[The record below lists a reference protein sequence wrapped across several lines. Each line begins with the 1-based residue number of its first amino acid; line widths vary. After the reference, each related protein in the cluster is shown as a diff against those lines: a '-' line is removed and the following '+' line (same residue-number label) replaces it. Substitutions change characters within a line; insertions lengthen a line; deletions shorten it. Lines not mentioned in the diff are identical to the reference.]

1 MLEDTAWNLSQI
13 EDLCFAAKKMTG
25 DFRWAFQGRICQKY
39 FEGNV
44 RKTEKILGWG
54 RRKVKL
60 GIEEQRSGIIC
71 VGRQSTHSGTKKW
84 EEKQPEAA
92 ESLRKIAES
101 YAQQN
106 PTFNN
111 PIAYT
116 RLTASEARKQ
126 LKFANSKMK
135 RINLKSW
142 QRKAH
147 QVLSD
152 H

>member
-1 MLEDTAWNLSQI
+1 M
-13 EDLCFAAKKMTG
+13 
-25 DFRWAFQGRICQKY
+25 
-39 FEGNV
+39 
-44 RKTEKILGWG
+44 GWG

-116 RLTASEARKQ
+116 RLTASEARKP
-126 LKFANSKMK
+126 LKLLGYKKSQIPCPSTMAVVLNRMGYRLRKVVKAKPKKIPETDAIFLNLKKRDEENSEKGK
-135 RINLKSW
+135 RISRDCKG
-142 QRKAH
+142 Q
-147 QVLSD
+147 
-152 H
+152 